1 MAQMEL
7 ASDHN
12 PHCNQMSLRIGS
24 LANADVSFSGA
35 CFSFQV
41 FYSGSFCLHGTFL
54 NVVRWINS
62 LLLVQSQARDAEP
75 ALNSNGNN
83 PEKMKIFKGE

>member
-1 MAQMEL
+1 M
-7 ASDHN
+7 
-12 PHCNQMSLRIGS
+12 
-24 LANADVSFSGA
+24 
-35 CFSFQV
+35 

-54 NVVRWINS
+54 NVVRWING

-83 PEKMKIFKGE
+83 PEKMKIFKGAGPLPGSLEYVTVLWSFVA